1 MVYCRG
7 SKQRGRLADEWL
19 QAGRV
24 LQDGLGRGNSARSK
38 KERDAMGGVAGEK
51 EQELLR
57 EQERIDMR

>member
-24 LQDGLGRGNSARSK
+24 LQDGLGRGNSALSK
-38 KERDAMGGVAGEK
+38 KERDAMGVAGEK

-57 EQERIDMR
+57 VQERIDMR